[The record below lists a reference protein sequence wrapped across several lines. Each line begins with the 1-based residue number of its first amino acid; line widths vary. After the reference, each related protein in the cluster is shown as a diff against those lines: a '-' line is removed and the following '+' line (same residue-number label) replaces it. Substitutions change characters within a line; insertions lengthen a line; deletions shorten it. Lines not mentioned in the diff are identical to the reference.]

1 MEEGEGIEVLNMS
14 SWWIT
19 ENHDYERSCMIT
31 CALSGVVANRAQCP
45 AIPYTPEEY
54 AAEARRA
61 WEAGAAVVHLHARQ
75 PDGTPSCEVEDYR
88 NIYEAVT
95 AACPVIINFSTGAVG
110 ISVDKKIAPVTA
122 VKPAIAALNMGS
134 MNYAKY
140 HPRKKSFIFD
150 FVFSNPFS
158 EIVPLVSAMKEQ
170 GVKPEMECFDSGH
183 IGNCFPL
190 IDLGL
195 LDPPYQFSLILGVL
209 GGMPPTAENLA
220 HQVRILPPQS
230 DWEVIGIGLD
240 QWRMVAAAVA
250 LGGNVRVGLEDN
262 FYVTP
267 EEMAHSNGDLVEKA
281 ARMIRDQGR
290 QVATVDECRQRLGLK
305 HQ

>member
-1 MEEGEGIEVLNMS
+1 MS
-14 SWWIT
+14 GFWVT
-19 ENHDYERSCMIT
+19 ENHDYERPCMIT
-31 CALSGVVANRAQCP
+31 CALSGVVANRNQCP

-54 AAEARRA
+54 ASEAKRA
-61 WEAGAAVVHLHARQ
+61 YEAGAAAVHIHARK
-75 PDGTPSCEVEDYR
+75 PDGTPSHEVEEYR

-110 ISVDKKIAPVTA
+110 IPVEKKIAPVVA
-122 VKPAIAALNMGS
+122 IKPAVAALNMGS

-140 HPRKKSFIFD
+140 HEGRKSFVFD
-150 FVFSNPFS
+150 FVFANPFS

-170 GVKPEMECFDSGH
+170 DVRPEMECFDSGH

-190 IDLGL
+190 IHMGL
-195 LDPPYQFSLILGVL
+195 LAPPYQFSLIMGVL

-220 HQVRILPPQS
+220 HQVRILPPRS
-230 DWEVIGIGLD
+230 DWEVIGISHD
-240 QWRMVAAAVA
+240 QWRMVATAIA

-262 FYVTP
+262 FYLAP
-267 EEMAHSNGDLVEKA
+267 GIMARSNGDLVEKA

-290 QVATVDECRQRLGLK
+290 EIATVEVCRERLGLRNR
-305 HQ
+305 